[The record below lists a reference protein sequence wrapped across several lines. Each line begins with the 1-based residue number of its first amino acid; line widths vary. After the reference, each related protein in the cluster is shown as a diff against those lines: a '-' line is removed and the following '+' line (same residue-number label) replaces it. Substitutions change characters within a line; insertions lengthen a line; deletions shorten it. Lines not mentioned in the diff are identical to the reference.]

1 MQILIELILRE
12 LFLSFWNIF
21 QITFNIIKN
30 INYETFAI
38 EKKMTL
44 IKKGD
49 QCYKLKFVIWKGW
62 KVFLWLE
69 KAYNI

>member
-12 LFLSFWNIF
+12 LFLYFWNIF

-38 EKKMTL
+38 EKN
-44 IKKGD
+44 D
-49 QCYKLKFVIWKGW
+49 VKLK
-62 KVFLWLE
+62 
-69 KAYNI
+69 KAINVTN